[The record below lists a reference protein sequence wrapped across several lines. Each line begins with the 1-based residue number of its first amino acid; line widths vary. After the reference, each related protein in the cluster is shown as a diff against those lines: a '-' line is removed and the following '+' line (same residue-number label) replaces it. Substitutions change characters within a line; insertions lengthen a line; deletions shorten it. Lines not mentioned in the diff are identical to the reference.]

1 MIGSPD
7 VVAFT
12 KEDENGEANADPWAL
27 PDEFSVPLYS
37 PANSNPWAKTSYAK
51 FTKDFILISEFSEQ
65 VGPQPLLTI
74 PDDPAVCGTFDLNYF
89 SLRIMSV
96 DYQASFVGHPPG
108 SGYPRLSFVEDS
120 RVVLGDSKEG
130 AFAYVHHLTL
140 YDLEARGF
148 VRPFC
153 MAYVS
158 ADERK
163 IMMQFEEL
171 THRFSQAS
179 ECLKTGN
186 RRAFAKELQRKLQDL
201 EYTRF
206 VLRKEEGLQ
215 REAAPPGIY
224 SPHAVEKANELANV
238 EKSIYEHRDLLRQIS
253 SYPSRP
259 RRDPHAAPCH
269 KCLTECLSEYEE
281 LLDKYGT
288 LDDALKPAAGG
299 RVPAGKLIKA
309 RSAKCFDKRLKT
321 LSELCDETF
330 YGATVGVLK
339 ETERFFSGDLCYQY
353 SRRLD
358 RALRRKQHVT
368 NFLFEEDLGE
378 NSKDEGETAMP
389 VCALNHAADLRLMRP
404 PPIVLC
410 SQPLELEALRILD
423 PSDPAS
429 EISYSQESDLRPG
442 RSRLESSPSD
452 QTLESSE
459 DTKCSFSS
467 DRSAEGPMNGEHSLA
482 SARSEP
488 ADPDLIFDPDLTPD
502 GEPNMDP
509 ERRSTSECTT
519 AGEDEAENGGD
530 ETPVSPQEDSASREF
545 REKGEGQG
553 DSASLEVREEG
564 EGHGD
569 SASLEVREEGEG
581 QGDSASLEVREE
593 GEGQGDSASLEVRE
607 EGEGQGG
614 GAEMEPESSLVQL
627 DTACCMAQDDFL
639 YEAAVPDGLHG
650 SPPPTPPSAVIN
662 QEPQASLPL
671 QGDYTV
677 GSPRLEAPTAEL
689 GLLPPGTTEDSTSRG
704 GVSDGSDCTMSVSA
718 GSDRA
723 GSPLCYGGGMTL
735 RQRKKAGQGALKFV
749 RQYPFAVQA
758 LWCLL
763 SGRTLVVLGSEEGSV
778 RRLVS
783 ALALFVPGPGR
794 CGERVQA
801 WLSCPF
807 TLADLHRWKLIGLQ
821 RVASPLGSCMLH
833 SLSRYSRYISVLDAD
848 QKTLRCPPYRGTL
861 LANVAD
867 HRTSVRRGS
876 TFSLHV
882 RSTLGGLASKAFLLA
897 FTHHLHLPVCPGE
910 GPEAVEARRQGFLQ
924 DQLGLGP
931 EDGQI
936 LLYLSRLVAQQ
947 YLRPSPGA
955 ATPSFTFNYTTSLL
969 YKI

>member
-7 VVAFT
+7 VVALT
-12 KEDENGEANADPWAL
+12 REDENGEANADPLAL
-27 PDEFSVPLYS
+27 PDEFAVPLY
-37 PANSNPWAKTSYAK
+37 PYANSNPWAKTAYAK

-74 PDDPAVCGTFDLNYF
+74 PDDPKVCGTFDLNYF

-171 THRFSQAS
+171 TQRFSQAS

-201 EYTRF
+201 EYTRS

-215 REAAPPGIY
+215 REAAPPGIF
-224 SPHAVEKANELANV
+224 STHVVEKANELANV
-238 EKSIYEHRDLLRQIS
+238 EKSIYEHRDLLSQIS
-253 SYPSRP
+253 SYPGRP
-259 RRDPHAAPCH
+259 RRDPHAAPCPR
-269 KCLTECLSEYEE
+269 CLTECLGEYEG
-281 LLDKYGT
+281 LLERYAT
-288 LDDALKPAAGG
+288 LDNALRPDCAHRVQAAEGQNGERRGG
-299 RVPAGKLIKA
+299 EAGNEEEEEEEEEEGVGRRPSYTPQLIKA
-309 RSAKCFDKRLKT
+309 KSPKCFDKRLKT
-321 LSELCDETF
+321 LTELCDQAFHE
-330 YGATVGVLK
+330 ATLDLLK
-339 ETERFFSGDLCYQY
+339 GTERLFSGDLCYQY

-358 RALRRKQHVT
+358 KALRRKQQIT

-378 NSKDEGETAMP
+378 SVMGEWETARP
-389 VCALNHAADLRLMRP
+389 VCALNHAGDVPRPTRP
-404 PPIVLC
+404 PPVVLC
-410 SQPLELEALRILD
+410 PLALELDALEPLE

-429 EISYSQESDLRPG
+429 AMGLGQASDLRPG

-452 QTLESSE
+452 QTLETSE

-467 DRSAEGPMNGEHSLA
+467 DRSAEEPIDRDQSLA
-482 SARSEP
+482 SVRSEP
-488 ADPDLIFDPDLTPD
+488 ADPDMVFDPDLTPD
-502 GEPNMDP
+502 QDHDMDP
-509 ERRSTSECTT
+509 ERRSTSEGTETT

-530 ETPVSPQEDSASREF
+530 QTPVSLQEDHAPL
-545 REKGEGQG
+545 GVGPG
-553 DSASLEVREEG
+553 EG
-564 EGHGD
+564 EG
-569 SASLEVREEGEG
+569 ER
-581 QGDSASLEVREE
+581 R
-593 GEGQGDSASLEVRE
+593 
-607 EGEGQGG
+607 GG
-614 GAEMEPESSLVQL
+614 GAQMGPGSSLVQI
-627 DTACCMAQDDFL
+627 DTACCMAQDAFL
-639 YEAAVPDGLHG
+639 YEASIADAESDPGLHG
-650 SPPPTPPSAVIN
+650 SRPPTPPSAVVS
-662 QEPQASLPL
+662 QEPHASLPL
-671 QGDYTV
+671 QGDYAV
-677 GSPRLEAPTAEL
+677 GSPQSETPAVGLD
-689 GLLPPGTTEDSTSRG
+689 LLPGPFKEPASRG
-704 GVSDGSDCTMSVSA
+704 GAADDGSDCTVSASA
-718 GSDRA
+718 GSARA
-723 GSPLCYGGGMTL
+723 GSPPCYGGVMTL

-749 RQYPFAVQA
+749 RQYPFALQA

-763 SGRTLVVLGSEEGSV
+763 SGRTLVVLGSEEGRV

-783 ALALFVPGPGR
+783 ALALFVPGPGT

-801 WLSCPF
+801 WLTSPF

-821 RVASPLGSCMLH
+821 RVPSPLGSCMLH

-861 LANVAD
+861 LANMAD
-867 HRTSVRRGS
+867 HRTSLRRGS
-876 TFSLHV
+876 TYFLHV
-882 RSTLGGLASKAFLLA
+882 QSTLGGLASKAFLLA
-897 FTHHLHLPVCPGE
+897 FTHHLHLPVGPGE
-910 GPEAVEARRQGFLQ
+910 GPEAVEARRRGFLQ
-924 DQLGLGP
+924 EQLGLGP
-931 EDGQI
+931 QDGQI
-936 LLYLSRLVAQQ
+936 LLYLSRLITQQ
-947 YLRPSPGA
+947 YLQPGA
-955 ATPSFTFNYTTSLL
+955 APPSFCCSYTSSLL